1 MIVSKQN
8 LTGKLIHKQ
17 SIQGKIN
24 KATEYIEIYPEIQS
38 KTITPT
44 KQTQTILPDENIYAL
59 SEVTVNPIP
68 NNYIEPQGQK
78 EITDNG
84 TYDVTNFASANV
96 EIEIGKL
103 TNEEYTEANDDLDDI
118 LEGNTP
124 TIIYPPDWSEIG
136 YDETPQQ
143 VINNFNYSK
152 EIKNNWD
159 ENVVILKNRF
169 YNDRSLIYMPL
180 VGTSKATDMQSM
192 FYGCTSLTSIPKLDT
207 SNVTNM
213 RTMFRDCTS
222 LTTIPLLNTSEVTNM
237 NQMFYYCKSLT
248 SIPLLDTSKVTN
260 VGYMFQACT
269 GLKDVPVFDFSSVV
283 SGNSSRAI
291 FTGCTALS
299 DESLNNILKICI
311 NMTSITSNK
320 TLKYVMDLTSEQ
332 ATICQGLSNYQAF
345 LDAGWT
351 TGY

>member
-103 TNEEYTEANDDLDDI
+103 TNEEYTEANNDLDDI

-136 YDETPQQ
+136 YNSTPQY
-143 VINNFNYSK
+143 IIDDFEYAK
-152 EIKNNWD
+152 EIQENWD
-159 ENVVILKNRF
+159 NSETNL
-169 YNDRSLIYMPL
+169 
-180 VGTSKATDMQSM
+180 TSKFSKDNNLIIFPMVDTANAIIIRQM
-192 FYGCTSLTSIPKLDT
+192 FSDCTKLKDVPLLAF
-207 SNVTNM
+207 SNVQDAWGL
-213 RTMFRDCTS
+213 FRNCYE
-222 LTTIPLLNTSEVTNM
+222 LEKIPLLNFSN
-237 NQMFYYCKSLT
+237 
-248 SIPLLDTSKVTN
+248 VTN
-260 VGYMFQACT
+260 VGYMFQACVK
-269 GLKDVPVFDFSSVV
+269 LKDVPVFDFSKVN
-283 SGNSSRAI
+283 SGNPSRAI
-291 FTGCTALS
+291 FSGCTNLTN
-299 DESLNNILKICI
+299 ESLNNILKICI
-311 NMTSITSNK
+311 NMTSVTSNK